1 MKQLNEILVIKS
13 FSRLDEETM
22 KKVRKEIKEQVGD
35 IDFLVLQPGF
45 EIAGAYSS
53 TSEMNEEVGEDDE

>member
-13 FSRLDEETM
+13 FGKLDKEALKKAREE
-22 KKVRKEIKEQVGD
+22 VKEQVGD
-35 IDFLVLQPGF
+35 IDFLILQPGL
-45 EIAGAYSS
+45 EVAGTYSS